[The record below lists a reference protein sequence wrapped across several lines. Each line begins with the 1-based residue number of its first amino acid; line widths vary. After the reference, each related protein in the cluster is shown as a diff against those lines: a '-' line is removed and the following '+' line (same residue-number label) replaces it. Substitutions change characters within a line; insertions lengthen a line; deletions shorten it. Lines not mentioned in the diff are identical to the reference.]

1 MFPHLQGTEIQ
12 GNSISSSFKVSF
24 YLLVTGE
31 ATDAQSLGK
40 SKHVRSQNTDLLS
53 TFDHSMKFHGVV
65 AQLLILCW
73 QVW

>member
-1 MFPHLQGTEIQ
+1 MFPRLQGTEIE
-12 GNSISSSFKVSF
+12 GNRISSSFKVSF

-40 SKHVRSQNTDLLS
+40 SKHVRSKNTDLLS